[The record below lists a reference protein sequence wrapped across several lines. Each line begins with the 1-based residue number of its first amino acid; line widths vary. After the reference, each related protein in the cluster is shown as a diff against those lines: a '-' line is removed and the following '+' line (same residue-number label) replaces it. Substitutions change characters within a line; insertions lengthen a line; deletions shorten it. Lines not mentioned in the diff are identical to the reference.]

1 MNSETGIDFL
11 KKGFHVTLGA
21 TTSLVEAIQD
31 PFKREETLAQLR
43 LGPNELAEFLAEKG
57 AVTEVEARK
66 FVDGVVAQ
74 YGSGSASSTG
84 STSSASPHPTPV
96 VDLSL
101 QQDLRD
107 LTTQLAELRSQLN
120 STGNEGNA

>member
-21 TTSLVEAIQD
+21 TTSLVEALQD
-31 PFKREETLAQLR
+31 PLKREETLAKLR
-43 LGPNELAEFLAEKG
+43 LGPNELAEFLAQKG
-57 AVTEVEARK
+57 AVTEVEARN

-84 STSSASPHPTPV
+84 ASSASPYPTPV

-107 LTTQLAELRSQLN
+107 LTAQLAELRSQLH
-120 STGNEGNA
+120 SPGNL

>member
-21 TTSLVEAIQD
+21 TTSLVEALQD
-31 PFKREETLAQLR
+31 PLKREETLAQWR
-43 LGPNELAEFLAEKG
+43 LGPNELAEFLAQKG
-57 AVTEVEARK
+57 AVTEVEARN

-84 STSSASPHPTPV
+84 ASSASPYPTPV

-107 LTTQLAELRSQLN
+107 LTAQLAELRSQLN
-120 STGNEGNA
+120 SPGNS

>member
-21 TTSLVEAIQD
+21 TTSLVEALQD
-31 PFKREETLAQLR
+31 PLKREETLAQLR
-43 LGPNELAEFLAEKG
+43 LGPSELAEFLAQKG
-57 AVTEVEARK
+57 AVTEVEARN

-74 YGSGSASSTG
+74 YGSSSSTTNNASS
-84 STSSASPHPTPV
+84 PYPTPV

-107 LTTQLAELRSQLN
+107 LTAQLAELRSQLHSPGN
-120 STGNEGNA
+120 S

>member
-31 PFKREETLAQLR
+31 PLKREEALAQLR
-43 LGPNELAEFLAEKG
+43 LGPNELAEYLAEKG

-74 YGSGSASSTG
+74 YGSGPASSTG
-84 STSSASPHPTPV
+84 SSSSGSPYPTPTI
-96 VDLSL
+96 DLSL

-107 LTTQLAELRSQLN
+107 LTAQLAELRSQLN
-120 STGNEGNA
+120 APSNEGNL

>member
-21 TTSLVEAIQD
+21 TTSLVEALQD
-31 PFKREETLAQLR
+31 PLKREETLAQWR
-43 LGPNELAEFLAEKG
+43 LGPNELAEFLAQKG
-57 AVTEVEARK
+57 AVTEVEARN

-84 STSSASPHPTPV
+84 SASSASPYPNPV

-101 QQDLRD
+101 QQDLRE
-107 LTTQLAELRSQLN
+107 LTAQLAELRSQLH
-120 STGNEGNA
+120 SPGNL

>member
-11 KKGFHVTLGA
+11 KKGFHMTLGA
-21 TTSLVEAIQD
+21 TTSLVEALQD
-31 PFKREETLAQLR
+31 PLKREETLAQWR
-43 LGPNELAEFLAEKG
+43 LGPNELAEFLAQKG
-57 AVTEVEARK
+57 AVTEVEARN

-74 YGSGSASSTG
+74 YGSSSST
-84 STSSASPHPTPV
+84 TNNASSASPYPTPV

-107 LTTQLAELRSQLN
+107 LTAQLAELRSQLHSPGN
-120 STGNEGNA
+120 S

>member
-21 TTSLVEAIQD
+21 TISLVEALQD
-31 PFKREETLAQLR
+31 PLKREETLAQWR
-43 LGPNELAEFLAEKG
+43 LGPNELAEFLAQKG
-57 AVTEVEARK
+57 AVTEVEARN

-84 STSSASPHPTPV
+84 SASSASPYPTPI

-107 LTTQLAELRSQLN
+107 LTAQLAELRSQLH
-120 STGNEGNA
+120 SPGNL